1 VSSIRHW
8 GTASLLALALASATP
23 AAAQVVIGGDAP
35 PPNVEV
41 DNSVLD
47 RLGGEQTLPDMFLNR
62 RPPAPLAP
70 LTAAPRPHVSVMA
83 TPLEPYKPRKVQA
96 QHQPAE
102 EPKQK
107 IAKAKTKPEVKVVK
121 AKPPAAP
128 QVAEL
133 PNPEPAAP
141 VAAAKPAEA
150 PKPVQA
156 PKVAAPVETPKPVEP
171 PKVVQAPKTPVE
183 PPKAT
188 AMAAPALPPV
198 KVPVIVPK
206 PAETKTADAKPVE
219 TKPEPKPFKVPPAI
233 STAPPPPVPVV
244 QAPTD
249 PTPVKPPEPAPA
261 AVPPMVVTGP
271 PIAPPLSSGAEPT
284 QQQARLTPA
293 PVATGNGNYSI
304 PFEPDGAILSDAS
317 RNAMVALSKR
327 MTNDAALSV
336 QLLAY
341 AEGDEDNASKARRLS
356 LSRALAV
363 RSFLIDQGVH
373 STRIEV
379 RALGNKV
386 PDGPADRV
394 DVLVQK
400 R

>member
-1 VSSIRHW
+1 MSSIRHW
-8 GTASLLALALASATP
+8 GTASLLALALASTTP
-23 AAAQVVIGGDAP
+23 AAAQVVIGGNDAP
-35 PPNVEV
+35 PDVTV

-47 RLGGEQTLPDMFLNR
+47 RLGGEQTLPDMFLDR
-62 RPPAPLAP
+62 HPPAPLAP
-70 LTAAPRPHVSVMA
+70 LTAAPRAHVSSSA
-83 TPLEPYKPRKVQA
+83 IDLTPHSRKTLA
-96 QHQPAE
+96 LHKAPDA
-102 EPKQK
+102 KHK
-107 IAKAKTKPEVKVVK
+107 TAKAKTKPETTVAK
-121 AKPPAAP
+121 AKTPAAP
-128 QVAEL
+128 QVADL
-133 PNPEPAAP
+133 PNPEPATPAKP
-141 VAAAKPAEA
+141 VAAAKVAEA
-150 PKPVQA
+150 PKAVETP
-156 PKVAAPVETPKPVEP
+156 PLAAPVAPV
-171 PKVVQAPKTPVE
+171 APAKTVAPI
-183 PPKAT
+183 
-188 AMAAPALPPV
+188 AMATPDLPPV

-206 PAETKTADAKPVE
+206 PAEIKTADATPAQ
-219 TKPEPKPFKVPPAI
+219 TKPADAKPAEVKPFKVPPAI
-233 STAPPPPVPVV
+233 STAPPPPVPVA

-249 PTPVKPPEPAPA
+249 PTPVKPPVPDEEPTPAA

-271 PIAPPLSSGAEPT
+271 PIAPPLSSGTEPA

-293 PVATGNGNYSI
+293 PVATSNGNYTI

-317 RNAMVALSKR
+317 RNAMVTLSKQ
-327 MTNDAALSV
+327 MNSDPAVSV

-363 RSFLIDQGVH
+363 RSFLIDQGVR